1 MSFHSA
7 AFRMQPTLWLG
18 TSCTSLQQTSCHVRE
33 ECGSCLE
40 KFSSAFSP
48 RIFDPSE
55 GKSLVIHLG
64 PELPRALIKSLESC
78 GIDTEEINKK
88 WKKNLIS

>member
-7 AFRMQPTLWLG
+7 AFRTQPALQLG
-18 TSCTSLQQTSCHVRE
+18 TSCTFLQQTSCHVRG
-33 ECGSCLE
+33 ECGGCLK

-64 PELPRALIKSLESC
+64 TELPRALIKSLESC
-78 GIDTEEINKK
+78 DIDTEEINNK
-88 WKKNLIS
+88 WKKEIQ